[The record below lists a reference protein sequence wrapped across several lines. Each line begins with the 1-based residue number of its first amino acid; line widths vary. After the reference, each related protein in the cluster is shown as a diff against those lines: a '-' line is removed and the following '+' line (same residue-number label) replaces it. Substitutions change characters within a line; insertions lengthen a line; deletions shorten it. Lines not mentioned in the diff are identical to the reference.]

1 VLYYIS
7 SEFQA
12 TDADG
17 PDQGGGKIFYSI
29 QSSNID
35 RDVFFV
41 EPVSGEVKMNAPV
54 NSSDTPRGQYELMI
68 RATDAGKL

>member
-1 VLYYIS
+1 MLHCIS
-7 SEFQA
+7 LEFQA

-29 QSSNID
+29 QSSNVD

-41 EPVSGEVKMNAPV
+41 EPVSGEVKMNVPV

-68 RATDAGKL
+68 RATDAGK